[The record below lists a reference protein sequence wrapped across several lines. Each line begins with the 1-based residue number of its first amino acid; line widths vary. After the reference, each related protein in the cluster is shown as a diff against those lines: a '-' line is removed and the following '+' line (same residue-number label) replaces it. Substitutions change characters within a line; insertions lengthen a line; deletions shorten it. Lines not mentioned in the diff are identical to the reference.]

1 MALLYSRY
9 NDTDLNTEFFGEKS
23 SLAFSFDL
31 CICFTEDSTSTLCTL
46 LVLIFADINFRGF
59 RCFRRSSRKFVPAK
73 KCYFGKFCHFR

>member
-46 LVLIFADINFRGF
+46 LVLIFADFAVFGEVRENLYPR
-59 RCFRRSSRKFVPAK
+59 K